1 MDGNTIDRLSDLREL
16 YAEPS
21 GRALAKQLSSLD
33 EHCRKFISLSPF
45 LVAGTEGDVSPNG
58 DHPGFVTVLD
68 DKQILISDRKGNNR
82 LEMPRCWRPWR

>member
-1 MDGNTIDRLSDLREL
+1 MGGNRFGSLADLREL

-45 LVAGTEGDVSPNG
+45 LVLGTEGDVSPKG

-68 DKQILISDRKGNNR
+68 CRLNR
-82 LEMPRCWRPWR
+82 STQHRR